1 MDCICTAIGCGS
13 LPPDIKIL
21 ANVKNAAEGVFTDYE
36 INAFYLIRTTDKF
49 EIIDSIEM
57 DFQSIQGILD
67 YNRYFTVSQNLFDT
81 FEDMRLC
88 KFFKV
93 SGWLMRLLRVQT
105 FSKAWISGSEN
116 SSPTQPSLKRMS
128 D

>member
-67 YNRYFTVSQNLFDT
+67 YKMLKKDMKFISKDEVGPQTLVSEADRVFAIIIFCLWYDLF
-81 FEDMRLC
+81 
-88 KFFKV
+88 
-93 SGWLMRLLRVQT
+93 
-105 FSKAWISGSEN
+105 FS
-116 SSPTQPSLKRMS
+116 
-128 D
+128 